1 MFVRHLAIDL
11 TLAAGSNVPVL
22 ISGPPH
28 RTVAFARLIAARRAG
43 GGGGA
48 GLRVCDVTRGDDI
61 FTAMEGP
68 DSAEP
73 AGSVL
78 SEPLALRQAQS
89 ERRLEGTVVF
99 REVQNLSDPEQA
111 VLADLIADQQV
122 SDDMPMRRVVAT
134 SCISLFHRVRQGT
147 FDDRLFYLLNAIHI
161 DVRPGRAF
169 EPADRVGLLWLPS
182 SNELS
187 RERFSRISPLGGGSS
202 LLASIIDILA
212 ATPKRR

>member
-11 TLAAGSNVPVL
+11 TLAAGSEVPVL

-28 RTVAFARLIAARRAG
+28 RTLAFARLIAARRRAG
-43 GGGGA
+43 GG

-61 FTAMEGP
+61 FTAMEGN

-73 AGSVL
+73 GGPVL
-78 SEPLALRQAQS
+78 SEPPAVRRAQG
-89 ERRLEGTVVF
+89 ERRVEATVIF
-99 REVQNLSDPEQA
+99 REVQNLSEPEQA
-111 VLADLIADQQV
+111 VLADMITDQQL
-122 SDDMPMRRVVAT
+122 SDARPTRRVIAT

-147 FDDRLFYLLNAIHI
+147 FNDRLFYLLNPIHI

-212 ATPKRR
+212 APPKRR